1 MISLQN
7 IPQDLINFLLVSFL
21 SLTIGLEQRRH
32 HQDEKPESLYGTDR
46 TYTLIGILG
55 YVLYIISPANL
66 LIFIAGGFGIL
77 ALLLLFYL
85 KRMEIRKQYGITSI
99 IIVLI
104 TYNIAPLLYL
114 KPIWLTILLVTTVLV
129 LTEMKQQFRALSEKF
144 DNNEFITLAKFLV
157 IAGIILPLLPRYSIS
172 DFFPVSPFKIWLAVV
187 VISGISY
194 LSYIM
199 RKFIFA
205 KKGIIL
211 TGFLGGL
218 YSSTATTIVLAR
230 KSKTIKNADGEIAAA
245 ILFSTGIMFIRIFVL
260 AIIFIPKIVSNY
272 ALPFSILTILTFV
285 VAFAIYKYGNKN
297 FNIEVDDTKPRN
309 PLEIK
314 TALLFAILFVVFAV
328 ATKYVLELYGAKGLN
343 ILSIVVGVTD
353 IDPFL
358 LSLFTGHYS
367 IDMETMTTATLIA
380 ISSNNVLKAI
390 YSVIFGSKTIRN
402 RVLLG
407 FLIIIIA
414 TIIVIVI

>member
-199 RKFIFA
+199 RKFIFP

>member
-272 ALPFSILTILTFV
+272 ALPFSILTILTFA